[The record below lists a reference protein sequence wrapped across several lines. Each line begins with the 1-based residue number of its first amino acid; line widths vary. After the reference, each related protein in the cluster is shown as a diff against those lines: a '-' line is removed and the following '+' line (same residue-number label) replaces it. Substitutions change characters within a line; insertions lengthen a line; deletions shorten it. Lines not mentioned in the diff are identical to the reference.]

1 MRTQFGASFAAVRS
15 VAGKGFNFRRGFPAT
30 PALAAPAPAQNAP
43 SHDRRRQ
50 EKGG

>member
-30 PALAAPAPAQNAP
+30 LRSRRPRLRKMPP
-43 SHDRRRQ
+43 HTIRRRQ